1 MNLYLDHH
9 SNPMQESQIIGEY
22 EISIDAKGR
31 LMLPSV
37 LRKQLPANS
46 QEKLI
51 VNRGFEKH
59 IYIYPIDEWEKIA
72 LELSKLN
79 QYVRDHRE
87 LVRYILRGA
96 TPVPI
101 DSTGRMLIPKT
112 LLDYSGIQ
120 KDAVLIGNIN
130 KIEMWSKSEY
140 DKLYAD
146 DSNDISKL
154 AEKVMGNRYGG
165 GFSLS

>member
-1 MNLYLDHH
+1 M
-9 SNPMQESQIIGEY
+9 SESQIIGEY
-22 EISIDAKGR
+22 EITVDAKGR
-31 LMLPSV
+31 IMLPAA
-37 LRKQLPANS
+37 LRKQLPQNS
-46 QEKLI
+46 QDKLI

-59 IYIYPIDEWEKIA
+59 IYIYPVDEWEKIA
-72 LELSKLN
+72 AELSKLN
-79 QYVRDHRE
+79 QYVKDNRE

-101 DSTGRMLIPKT
+101 DATGRMLIPKT
-112 LLDYSGIQ
+112 LLDYSAIQ
-120 KDAVLIGNIN
+120 KDAVLIGNIT

-146 DSNDISKL
+146 DTNDISKL